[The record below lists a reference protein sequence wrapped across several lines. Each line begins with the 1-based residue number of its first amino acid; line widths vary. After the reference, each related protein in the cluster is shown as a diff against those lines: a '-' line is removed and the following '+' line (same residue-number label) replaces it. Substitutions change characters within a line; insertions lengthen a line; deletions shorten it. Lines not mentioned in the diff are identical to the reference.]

1 MDGRTDSYYRKACNA
16 SKNKFRQ
23 TDNNK
28 KDNVMQKIKLIVF
41 KISLYKMSTPDT
53 CKIII
58 G

>member
-1 MDGRTDSYYRKACNA
+1 MHQ
-16 SKNKFRQ
+16 KNKFRQ